1 MIINSP
7 EEWKAWLLW
16 AGNPKTTALSL
27 RWLSEAAHKMKHLC
41 YFASLASKCQ
51 WLFHGVLLLLLLTK
65 ITYVSGERSHEL
77 LINRYYISRNCRST
91 MNLYPSKGKNSP
103 NLSDASQILLS
114 QPLLVVGFELQV
126 VGGHFDLC
134 YEPLSPWR
142 WLTAL
147 CMTFAALCCLSYS
160 ILSSISSL
168 SSLAR
173 ADGISHSLDRNSP
186 TFRAG
191 RWRMCSYFMR
201 S

>member
-134 YEPLSPWR
+134 YEPLSPWDN
-142 WLTAL
+142 WPLFVWPL
-147 CMTFAALCCLSYS
+147 PPCAAFRTRSFPVSPRFRLS
-160 ILSSISSL
+160 LEQM
-168 SSLAR
+168 A
-173 ADGISHSLDRNSP
+173 
-186 TFRAG
+186 FRTP
-191 RWRMCSYFMR
+191 
-201 S
+201 